1 MSFYEDWKFISSIP
15 KSAKPCFYD
24 KTFVHVTEWF
34 VTFKRRWKG
43 EKGEKGIVY
52 IENLIEIT
60 EKFYLNSDVSF
71 NVNSLNEL
79 KKLLESSIIGL
90 TNLVYTYKIDGQTEV
105 SDSYSQLIKK
115 VKNLIEKVETLIEE
129 SRSKSNFFS
138 YVPKIIS

>member
-15 KSAKPCFYD
+15 KAAKPCFYD

-43 EKGEKGIVY
+43 EKGERGIVY

-60 EKFYLNSDVSF
+60 EKTIVSYNLNS
-71 NVNSLNEL
+71 LIEL

-90 TNLVYTYKIDGQTEV
+90 TNLVYTYKVDEQLEV
-105 SDSYSQLIKK
+105 SENYSRLIKK
-115 VKNLIEKVETLIEE
+115 VEKMIEKIEKQLE
-129 SRSKSNFFS
+129 ENRSKNNFFS
-138 YVPKIIS
+138 YVPKIIF